1 MTPDEPGAG
10 RIDAVAALDP
20 RFLFAVVP
28 PALVTAVL
36 SRAPADM
43 REVVAWTVVNV
54 ASFVATALWVL
65 LFRAMLRPAERR
77 MLGLTVLVVA
87 GASVGFTKGLT
98 TSTFAWAAGLI
109 DDAFVTPER
118 WRAVS
123 TSLQGALIVPVVG
136 LVRSALVRYR
146 IEYDRLILER
156 ARRVLISG
164 DSASG
169 ERGAR
174 VARFVT
180 EARRRIDGAED
191 STVAAVLEEVV
202 DQRLRPL
209 TRELWEASDTA
220 TDFSLVSLL
229 RAALHSAAYPALPVA
244 TIFTITAFV
253 ARTEYAPLGANLL
266 LVVLDVVVISGVFTL
281 ARRTRSQGRRWDVLH
296 LVATVSV
303 TTLVLVG
310 REAVVLGQVAGASAP
325 APTAA
330 AIVVLLW
337 LLVLTVLASA
347 VQVALRTRGAVRVE
361 LDGLLGSEL
370 DSAIA
375 EVSRRLYDREVAD
388 QLHSTMQNRLV
399 AAARRIDAS
408 GGRDAVVREEVSAI
422 GRLLDD
428 LAAGVAEPTASL
440 RDQVAG
446 LAGRWEGF
454 VQLETDL
461 DASLDALAQPVQDR
475 LAQAVAEAVNNAV
488 RHGRAARVRVALRQD
503 LGGVPGLLRL
513 VVEDDGLGPVQRPA
527 GLGSRLF
534 EALSGG
540 DWSLQARREGGSRLE
555 ATILLDGDG
564 SGPRGT

>member
-20 RFLFAVVP
+20 RFLIAIVPAAV
-28 PALVTAVL
+28 LTAVFM
-36 SRAPADM
+36 RAPADT
-43 REVVAWTVVNV
+43 REVVAWTVVQV
-54 ASFVATALWVL
+54 ASFAVTALWML
-65 LFRAMLRPAERR
+65 LLRARLRAAERR
-77 MLGLTVLVVA
+77 MLGLALLLVV
-87 GASVGFTKGLT
+87 GASLGFVKGFT
-98 TSTFAWAAGLI
+98 TSTFAWTAGLT
-109 DDAFVTPER
+109 DDAFATPER
-118 WRAVS
+118 WRVVG
-123 TSLQGALIVPVVG
+123 TTLRGALMVAAAG
-136 LVRSALVRYR
+136 LVSAALVRYR
-146 IEYDRLILER
+146 IEYDRLIVER
-156 ARRVLISG
+156 ARRVLLSG

-174 VARFVT
+174 VARFAT
-180 EARRRIDGAED
+180 EARLRIDGAED

-202 DQRLRPL
+202 EQRLRPL

-220 TDFSLVSLL
+220 TDFTLVSLL
-229 RAALHSAAYPALPVA
+229 RAALYSAAYPALPVA
-244 TIFTITAFV
+244 TMFMITMFV

-281 ARRTRSQGRRWDVLH
+281 ARRTRSQARRWEVLH
-296 LVATVSV
+296 LVVTVSV

-310 REAVVLGQVAGASAP
+310 HEAVVLGQVAGASAP
-325 APTAA
+325 TAA
-330 AIVVLLW
+330 AIVVLVL

-361 LDGLLGSEL
+361 VDELLGSEL
-370 DSAIA
+370 DIAIA

-446 LAGRWEGF
+446 LAGRWKGF

-488 RHGRAARVRVALRQD
+488 RHGRAARVGVALRQD

-534 EALSGG
+534 GALSGG

-555 ATILLDGDG
+555 ATILLDGVG

>member
-20 RFLFAVVP
+20 RVLIAIVPAAV
-28 PALVTAVL
+28 LTAVL
-36 SRAPADM
+36 MRAPADT
-43 REVVAWTVVNV
+43 REVVAWTAVQV
-54 ASFVATALWVL
+54 ASFAVTALWML
-65 LFRAMLRPAERR
+65 LLRARLRAAERR
-77 MLGLTVLVVA
+77 MLGLALLLVV
-87 GASVGFTKGLT
+87 GASLGFVKGFT
-98 TSTFAWAAGLI
+98 TSTFAWTAGLI
-109 DDAFVTPER
+109 DDAFATPER
-118 WRAVS
+118 WRVIG
-123 TSLQGALIVPVVG
+123 TTLRGALMVAAAG
-136 LVRSALVRYR
+136 LVSAALVRYR
-146 IEYDRLILER
+146 IEYDRLIVER
-156 ARRVLISG
+156 ARRVLLSG

-174 VARFVT
+174 VARFAAET
-180 EARRRIDGAED
+180 RLRIDGAED

-202 DQRLRPL
+202 EQRLRPL

-220 TDFSLVSLL
+220 TDFTLVSLL
-229 RAALHSAAYPALPVA
+229 RAALYSAAYPALPVA
-244 TIFTITAFV
+244 TMFMITMFV

-281 ARRTRSQGRRWDVLH
+281 ARRTRSQARRWEVLH
-296 LVATVSV
+296 LVVTVSV

-310 REAVVLGQVAGASAP
+310 HEAVVLGQVASASAS

-330 AIVVLLW
+330 AIVALVL

-361 LDGLLGSEL
+361 LDDLLGSEL

-428 LAAGVAEPTASL
+428 LVAGVAEPTASL

-446 LAGRWEGF
+446 FAGRWEGF

-461 DASLDALAQPVQDR
+461 DASLDALAQPAQDR
-475 LAQAVAEAVNNAV
+475 LAQAVTEAVNNAV

-503 LGGVPGLLRL
+503 VGGVPGLLRL